1 MNDITKLM
9 VRTAYDALDEK
20 LGQDIEIIDIQNIS
34 VISDIDSVFISITLV
49 IFVSNFDFIASNSK
63 SVLSPQEYVSD
74 NFFDP
79 IPGISTLISR
89 GIGVNNI
96 LLFALS
102 NDNTENLSGGFCSEL
117 SLGTVHI
124 TNIFVSVS
132 DSLGILIFDVLSD
145 FSCLVSFFT
154 LPLCSKLSFFC
165 LVSLITDVSFGAD
178 SSCLSL

>member
-1 MNDITKLM
+1 MY
-9 VRTAYDALDEK
+9 R
-20 LGQDIEIIDIQNIS
+20 II
-34 VISDIDSVFISITLV
+34 
-49 IFVSNFDFIASNSK
+49 
-63 SVLSPQEYVSD
+63 
-74 NFFDP
+74 FDP

-145 FSCLVSFFT
+145 FSCLVSFYFNT
-154 LPLCSKLSFFC
+154 LF
-165 LVSLITDVSFGAD
+165 
-178 SSCLSL
+178 